1 MLLLTISANAASW
14 EIETLDSS
22 IDGGYHSSLAFNS
35 SGNAGISYY
44 DYTNTALKYAYYDG
58 IGWQNVTIDNLG
70 DVGWY
75 TSIAVDS
82 LDNTGISYHDVDNS
96 NLKYAYYDGSNWQ
109 TEIVDSTGNIGY
121 YTSIAFDSLNNP
133 CISYYDISN
142 HDLKYAYHDGS
153 NWQTETVDDSGTD
166 VGIFTSLAFDSSGKP
181 TISYFDSATYD
192 LKYAYYDGS
201 NWQTEVVDSIGNMG
215 AYPSLAFNSS
225 GTATISYYD
234 NTNHNLKYA
243 YYDGSNW
250 QNTTIISSTDDVG
263 LYCSLAFDS
272 SDNAMISYY
281 DNSNFALRYAYYD
294 GSVWQNELINSVYT
308 VEQPTSIALSSSGKI
323 GISYTDYTNGKLK
336 YASLSSVGTLPVNS
350 SVPGAWIYANGVN
363 QSAQT
368 NSTISLAAGTYN
380 ITVMQDYYEVPA
392 NQSVTIA
399 EGANS
404 GIDFTLVPM
413 SPISNFSTNVTSGT
427 APLSVSFSD
436 LSSNGPAMWNFS
448 FGDGAWH
455 NTTDANAADN
465 THVFSSPGEYTVNL
479 SVSARGLTNISSTSI
494 SVYDTVPVNSSVAG
508 SWVYVDGVNQ
518 SVQTNATLSLGSG
531 TYNVTVVKDYY
542 TTPVNQ
548 SVTVGFSNSVLD
560 FSPVPASPISNFST
574 NVSSGTISLSVSF
587 TDLSTIGPEMWNLSF
602 GDGSWHNT
610 TDAAAINTSHVY
622 STPGAYIANLSVSA
636 RGLTNISSTSIS
648 VYDTVPVNSSVAG
661 SWVYVDGINHSVQTN
676 TTLSLAAGTYNVTVV
691 KDYYTTPANQ
701 SVTIGFSN
709 SVLDFAPVAAPPF
722 SNFSTNV
729 SSGTAPLIINF
740 TDHSTLDSEM
750 WNLSFGDGTWHNT
763 TDVNAVNTSHVYS
776 NAGAYT
782 ATLSVT
788 ARGLTNT
795 SSTNID
801 VLGALPVNS
810 SISGAWIYANG
821 ANQSVQTNGTITLP
835 VGTYNISVL
844 KNYYETPA
852 NQSVT
857 ITGSNSVID
866 FSLVAIPPV
875 SNFSTNV
882 SSGSIPLN
890 VSFTDLS
897 TTGPEMWN
905 LSFGD
910 GIWYNTTDA
919 SAANTTHLYST
930 PGEYTANLSV
940 SARGLTNVSST
951 SITVFDTLSVNSSI
965 ADTWVYADGVNQS
978 VQANATLS
986 LASGTYNVTVVKEYY
1001 ETPANQSVTIGFS
1014 NPVLY
1019 FSPVP
1024 ISPVSNFSTNVT
1036 SGIAALSVSFTDLST
1051 TGPEMWNL
1059 SFGDGTWHNTTDIS
1073 AVNTTYVYSNPGTY
1087 TAILSVSARG
1097 LTNIS
1102 STDVNV
1108 SGVVPV
1114 NSSVANSWIYVDGV
1128 NQSVQT
1134 NNSLTLPAGT
1144 YNVTVMKDYYATPA
1158 NQSVTIAASNSVL
1171 DFTQTPLSPIAGIS
1185 ASSTSGTVPLTVI
1198 FTDTSTT
1205 GPEMW
1210 NLSFGDGTWHNTTDA
1225 SNVSTT
1231 HVFSSIGT
1239 YNVTLNVSARG
1250 LSNST
1255 LTTITVNAVP
1265 PSSPTGSSSG
1275 TRVAVSQGHD
1285 PAIVGATVS
1294 SVMRITG
1301 DTEAEYDF
1309 SNGNTPVLGISFD
1322 AKKDGGL
1329 VVAKVQVLSDAPAG
1343 VPNPSGKS
1351 YQMMSIDVGS
1361 EGTISKDNADNIMI
1375 RFKVSKEWI
1384 KENDID
1390 VSTIR
1395 MTRYHGGGW
1404 QDLPTYQE
1412 REEDEFIYFTAET
1425 PGFSIFNVVGDK
1437 EGADIIGERETSVI
1451 AEEELESIETKD
1463 TPGFTAL
1470 AGIIFL
1476 SFAFVLIRKFD

>member
-1 MLLLTISANAASW
+1 MNILKYTRFDFSKFAITFFLTLLLLTIPTNAASW
-14 EIETLDSS
+14 QIEDIGTSDN
-22 IDGGYHSSLAFNS
+22 GYS
-35 SGNAGISYY
+35 
-44 DYTNTALKYAYYDG
+44 
-58 IGWQNVTIDNLG
+58 
-70 DVGWY
+70 
-75 TSIAVDS
+75 
-82 LDNTGISYHDVDNS
+82 
-96 NLKYAYYDGSNWQ
+96 
-109 TEIVDSTGNIGY
+109 
-121 YTSIAFDSLNNP
+121 
-133 CISYYDISN
+133 
-142 HDLKYAYHDGS
+142 
-153 NWQTETVDDSGTD
+153 
-166 VGIFTSLAFDSSGKP
+166 
-181 TISYFDSATYD
+181 
-192 LKYAYYDGS
+192 
-201 NWQTEVVDSIGNMG
+201 
-215 AYPSLAFNSS
+215 SLAFNSS
-225 GTATISYYD
+225 GTAYIAYCDDSNDILCAFDNGSGWSTDVVGSTGTYPSRLSLSFNSSGYSAISYCNDTLIYAYYDGNTWHNDIVDEGSVGTYSSLAFNSSGYPAISYRDYNANTLKYASYNGVVWAITTVDSSGPTGQYTSLAFNSSDYPSISYIDD
-234 NTNHNLKYA
+234 NTNSLKYA
-243 YYDGSNW
+243 YYTDGGWQITSVADIDIFNLDTSLKFDSSGNAAISYYDGALTQFNYSYYDGSSW
-250 QNTTIISSTDDVG
+250 HHEMVEDQIGDG
-263 LYCSLAFDS
+263 FSLAFDS
-272 SDNAMISYY
+272 SDHPVVSYGDY
-281 DNSNFALRYAYYD
+281 VNRALKYAYHD
-294 GSVWQNELINSVYT
+294 GSSWQTETIDSAANVDAGGT
-308 VEQPTSIALSSSGKI
+308 KPTSLDITPSGKI
-323 GISYTDYTNGKLK
+323 GISYFDAINDKIK
-336 YASLSSVGTLPVNS
+336 YASLSSSGTLPVNS
-350 SVPGAWIYANGVN
+350 SVPDAWIYANGVN

-380 ITVMQDYYEVPA
+380 ITVMKNYYEIPA

-404 GIDFTLVPM
+404 GINFTLVPTA
-413 SPISNFSTNVTSGT
+413 PISGFSTNVSSGT

-455 NTTDANAADN
+455 NTTDANAVDTA
-465 THVFSSPGEYTVNL
+465 HIFSNPGQYNVNL
-479 SVSARGLTNISSTSI
+479 SVSARGLTNLSSAII
-494 SVYDTVPVNSSVAG
+494 SVYDTLSVNSSVADT
-508 SWVYVDGVNQ
+508 WVYVGNINQ

-531 TYNVTVVKDYY
+531 TYNVTVVKEYYTTPANQSVTIGFSNSVLDFSPVPISPISNYSTNVSSGTVALNVSFTDLSTFGPEMWNLSFGDGTWHNTTDAVSVNTSHVYSTPGEYNTTLSVSARGLTNITSTNISVFDTLPVNSSVPGAWVYVDGVNQSVQTNTTLSLGSGTYNVTVVKEYY

-548 SVTVGFSNSVLD
+548 SVTIGFSNSVLD

-574 NVSSGTISLSVSF
+574 NVSSGTAPLNISF
-587 TDLSTIGPEMWNLSF
+587 TDHSTLDPEMWNLSF

-610 TDAAAINTSHVY
+610 TD
-622 STPGAYIANLSVSA
+622 
-636 RGLTNISSTSIS
+636 
-648 VYDTVPVNSSVAG
+648 
-661 SWVYVDGINHSVQTN
+661 
-676 TTLSLAAGTYNVTVV
+676 
-691 KDYYTTPANQ
+691 
-701 SVTIGFSN
+701 
-709 SVLDFAPVAAPPF
+709 
-722 SNFSTNV
+722 
-729 SSGTAPLIINF
+729 
-740 TDHSTLDSEM
+740 
-750 WNLSFGDGTWHNT
+750 
-763 TDVNAVNTSHVYS
+763 VNAVNTSHVYS
-776 NAGAYT
+776 SAGSYT
-782 ATLSVT
+782 ATLSVN

-801 VLGALPVNS
+801 VLGTLPVNS
-810 SISGAWIYANG
+810 SISGAWVYANG
-821 ANQSVQTNGTITLP
+821 TNQSVQTNSSLTLAA
-835 VGTYNISVL
+835 GTYNVTVM
-844 KNYYETPA
+844 KDYYETPA

-866 FSLVAIPPV
+866 FSLVAI
-875 SNFSTNV
+875 
-882 SSGSIPLN
+882 
-890 VSFTDLS
+890 
-897 TTGPEMWN
+897 
-905 LSFGD
+905 
-910 GIWYNTTDA
+910 
-919 SAANTTHLYST
+919 
-930 PGEYTANLSV
+930 
-940 SARGLTNVSST
+940 
-951 SITVFDTLSVNSSI
+951 
-965 ADTWVYADGVNQS
+965 
-978 VQANATLS
+978 
-986 LASGTYNVTVVKEYY
+986 
-1001 ETPANQSVTIGFS
+1001 
-1014 NPVLY
+1014 
-1019 FSPVP
+1019 
-1024 ISPVSNFSTNVT
+1024 SPVSNFSTNLS

-1059 SFGDGTWHNTTDIS
+1059 SFGDGSWHNTTDGN
-1073 AVNTTYVYSNPGTY
+1073 AVNTTHVYSNPGNY

-1134 NNSLTLPAGT
+1134 NNSLTLAAGT

-1171 DFTQTPLSPIAGIS
+1171 DFTPTPLSPVAGIS

-1205 GPEMW
+1205 GSEMW

-1231 HVFSSIGT
+1231 HVYSSIGT

-1275 TRVAVSQGHD
+1275 TRAAVSQGQD

-1309 SNGNTPVLGISFD
+1309 SDGNTPVLGISFD
-1322 AKKDGGL
+1322 AKKDSGL
-1329 VVAKVQVLSDAPAG
+1329 VVAKVQVLSGAPEDI
-1343 VPNPSGKS
+1343 PSPSSKS

-1390 VSTIR
+1390 ISTIR
-1395 MTRYHGGGW
+1395 MTRYHGEEW

-1437 EGADIIGERETSVI
+1437 EGEVI
-1451 AEEELESIETKD
+1451 AVEADTATPVDVEPESIETKD

-1470 AGIIFL
+1470 AGILFV
-1476 SFAFVLIRKFD
+1476 SFAFVVRRKLN